1 MRQYTQAEFDAFERD
16 ASGYKICPIGDYT
29 VIKNFG
35 RFCKFGGH
43 SLFAMYSTFGDC
55 CAFGEHCTFGPRS
68 TFGEECEFRTG
79 CRFGLS
85 STFGMS
91 CKFGYACNFD
101 TGCTFGLGGRFD
113 TMCVFG
119 KNCDF
124 GQMCAFGE
132 SCFFG
137 NCCQFKHSCFKRDCE
152 FGLQCTFGDGCVFY
166 EFSKFENLAEYT
178 LQMVKIDRI
187 GSRRG
192 STYFFRTKS
201 NIFVRCG
208 CFFGTLSEFEK
219 QVKKTHKD
227 ALQYKREYLNA
238 IKYIK
243 SIMPMEDSTDGK

>member
-16 ASGYKICPIGDYT
+16 ASGYKICPTGDYT
-29 VIKNFG
+29 GIKNFPK
-35 RFCKFGGH
+35 FCKFGGH

-55 CAFGEHCTFGPRS
+55 CAFGEHCTFSPRS

-79 CRFGLS
+79 CWFGLLS
-85 STFGMS
+85 AFGMS

-101 TGCTFGLGGRFD
+101 SGCNFSLGCRFD
-113 TMCVFG
+113 PMCVFG
-119 KNCDF
+119 KKCRF
-124 GQMCAFGE
+124 GS

-137 NCCQFKHSCFKRDCE
+137 NCCNFKDSYFKGDCE
-152 FGLQCTFGDGCVFY
+152 FGLQCTFGDGCVFCP
-166 EFSKFENLAEYT
+166 FSKFENLSEDT

-201 NIFVRCG
+201 NIYVRCG
-208 CFFGTLSEFEK
+208 CFFGTLCEFEK

-227 ALQYKREYLNA
+227 APQFKKEYLNG

>member
-16 ASGYKICPIGDYT
+16 PSGYKICPTGDYT

-35 RFCKFGGH
+35 RFCKFGVH
-43 SLFAMYSTFGDC
+43 SMFAMYSTFGDC

-68 TFGEECEFRTG
+68 TFGEECEFRAG

-101 TGCTFGLGGRFD
+101 TGCTFGLGCRFD
-113 TMCVFG
+113 SMCVFG

-124 GQMCAFGE
+124 RQQCTFGE

-137 NCCQFKHSCFKRDCE
+137 YACNFGTCCFKKDCE
-152 FGLQCTFGDGCVFY
+152 FGPQCTFGEGCVFY
-166 EFSKFENLAEYT
+166 PYSKFENLSEYT

-192 STYFFRTKS
+192 AAYFFRTKS

-208 CFFGTLSEFEK
+208 CFFGTLCEFEK

-227 ALQYKREYLNA
+227 APQFKKEYLNG

-243 SIMPMEDSTDGK
+243 SIMPMEDSNDTM